1 MLNWSKACRK
11 PRLRLICFPFAGGNA
26 NTYRSWVDRLPADIE
41 LLAIQLPGRGGR
53 FNEPS
58 VTELPTLIEHITKAL
73 EPLIQMPSVF
83 FGHSMGAIVAYEICT
98 TLKQSNKKQ
107 PALLVLSACSAPD
120 SKQQSTAL
128 HTLPSKLFW
137 EEVQII
143 NGTSSEVLD
152 NPELLELLEPS
163 LRADFKIVYD
173 WRQLN
178 TQPEADKLSVPIVL
192 FGGKNDDSVSL
203 EQLQMW
209 QKYTSKIGQTY
220 LFSGDHFF
228 IQDPTPSF
236 FSTLSGLLA
245 PIG

>member
-1 MLNWSKACRK
+1 MA
-11 PRLRLICFPFAGGNA
+11 
-26 NTYRSWVDRLPADIE
+26 
-41 LLAIQLPGRGGR
+41 
-53 FNEPS
+53 
-58 VTELPTLIEHITKAL
+58 ELPVLIEHITEAL

-83 FGHSMGAIVAYEICT
+83 FGHSMGAIMAYEVCT
-98 TLKQSNKKQ
+98 TLQRSNKEL
-107 PALLVLSACSAPD
+107 PALLILSACNAPGPI
-120 SKQQSTAL
+120 QQRAAL
-128 HTLPSKLFW
+128 HTLPSKSFW
-137 EEVQII
+137 KEVQMI
-143 NGTSSEVLD
+143 NGTSDDVLN